1 MQSAN
6 DEPRSS
12 DSHRLVPSADV
23 QFPKRFCRLDQS
35 KPVGNATDMGVN
47 GKCGDSE
54 TFGKFHVGSLS
65 ADAGQVHQLF
75 ARLWNFAIETFD
87 QISCA
92 PDQIL
97 GLIVIQSNRFDVFF
111 NFARICPSQISRRRI
126 CFKSAGVALLTET
139 SVACALKIIDSKK

>member
-1 MQSAN
+1 M
-6 DEPRSS
+6 
-12 DSHRLVPSADV
+12 PSPCNQQMMSLDPATLIDLFHQLTFNFQNV
-23 QFPKRFCRLDQS
+23 FCRLDQS

-97 GLIVIQSNRFDVFF
+97 GLIVIQSDRFDVFF

-126 CFKSAGVALLTET
+126 CFKKCRRCLIDGNIGCL
-139 SVACALKIIDSKK
+139 CA